1 MNESG
6 YPMLRFRPRGSSQDP
21 PALLTEVL
29 PAAPRV
35 GALPVA
41 PPERA
46 PVSEPQR
53 QLIGRTVDRLA
64 RQLGPTFDREVRD
77 AERLHTYVASA
88 LAAILDE
95 ERITLPDDELQ
106 RLQRLVEA
114 EMVGF
119 GPLHELL
126 ADETISEIMVNGPQL
141 VFVERA
147 GRLQRAAVQ
156 FNDDAH
162 VRRII
167 DRIVAPLGRRVN
179 ESSPM
184 VDARLPDGS
193 RVNVI
198 VPPLILN
205 GPTITIRK
213 FASTP
218 LTPDDLVRFGS
229 LSAEAMAFLRAC
241 VLGHTNVVVT
251 GGTGTGKTTLLNV
264 LSSFIP
270 DDERI
275 ITIENAAEL
284 QLQQEHVLTLE
295 SRPANIEGKNE
306 VTIRD
311 LVINALRMRPN
322 RIVIGEC
329 RSGETLDM
337 LQAMNTGHDGSMTT
351 IHANNPRDA
360 MGRLETMVLMSGMQ
374 LPTKAIRG
382 QIAAALQLV
391 VHVDRSPDGSR
402 RVSKI
407 CEVTGMEGDVIT
419 MSDIFVFRQ
428 DGVQNGRVVGQL
440 APTGIRPRLLAQLA
454 RQDIT
459 VPTTTFGFAPA
470 ARS

>member
-1 MNESG
+1 M
-6 YPMLRFRPRGSSQDP
+6 
-21 PALLTEVL
+21 T
-29 PAAPRV
+29 
-35 GALPVA
+35 
-41 PPERA
+41 
-46 PVSEPQR
+46 
-53 QLIGRTVDRLA
+53 
-64 RQLGPTFDREVRD
+64 
-77 AERLHTYVASA
+77 SA
-88 LAAILDE
+88 IAAILDE
-95 ERITLPDDELQ
+95 ERITLSDAEHQ
-106 RLQRLVEA
+106 QVHRMVEA
-114 EMVGF
+114 ELVGF
-119 GPLHELL
+119 GPLQELL
-126 ADETISEIMVNGPQL
+126 ADETISEIMVNGPQR
-141 VFVERA
+141 VFVERS
-147 GRLQRAAVQ
+147 GRLQRCTVQ

-205 GPTITIRK
+205 GPTLTIRK

-391 VHVDRSPDGSR
+391 VHVDRFPDGSR

-428 DGVQNGRVVGQL
+428 DGVQHGRVVGHL

-454 RQDIT
+454 RKDIT

-470 ARS
+470 AR

>member
-1 MNESG
+1 
-6 YPMLRFRPRGSSQDP
+6 MLRFRPRVSSAEQLP
-21 PALLTEVL
+21 PLAEAIPLEAQSVL
-29 PAAPRV
+29 ARVAPR
-35 GALPVA
+35 
-41 PPERA
+41 PEPEA
-46 PVSEPQR
+46 VPQDHR
-53 QLIGRTVDRLA
+53 QLVGRAVDRIA
-64 RQLGPTFDREVRD
+64 RQMGPHFDREVRD
-77 AERLHTYVASA
+77 AERLRVHIAGAVAA
-88 LAAILDE
+88 
-95 ERITLPDDELQ
+95 
-106 RLQRLVEA
+106 LVEEEQVTFPDQELERVQRMVQA
-114 EMVGF
+114 EVAGL
-119 GPLHELL
+119 GPIEELL
-126 ADETISEIMVNGPQL
+126 ADETISEIMVNGPKL
-141 VFVERA
+141 VFVERR
-147 GRLQRAAVQ
+147 GRLQRATVQ
-156 FNDDAH
+156 FDDDAH

-198 VPPLILN
+198 IPPLVLN
-205 GPTITIRK
+205 GPSLTIRK
-213 FASTP
+213 FADTP
-218 LTPDDLVRFGS
+218 LTPEDLVRFGS
-229 LSAEAMAFLRAC
+229 LSAEAMEFLRAC
-241 VLGHTNVVVT
+241 VVGRTNVIVT

-311 LVINALRMRPN
+311 LVINALRMRQN
-322 RIVIGEC
+322 RIVVGEC

-360 MGRLETMVLMSGMQ
+360 IGRLETMVLMSGMQ
-374 LPTKAIRG
+374 LPVKAIRE
-382 QIAAALQLV
+382 QIGAAIQIV
-391 VHVDRSPDGSR
+391 VHVDRFTDGSR

-428 DGVQNGRVVGQL
+428 DGVQDGRVVGRL
-440 APTGIRPRLLAQLA
+440 APTGIRPRLLTQLA

-459 VPTTTFGFAPA
+459 LPASTFGFAA
-470 ARS
+470 AGR